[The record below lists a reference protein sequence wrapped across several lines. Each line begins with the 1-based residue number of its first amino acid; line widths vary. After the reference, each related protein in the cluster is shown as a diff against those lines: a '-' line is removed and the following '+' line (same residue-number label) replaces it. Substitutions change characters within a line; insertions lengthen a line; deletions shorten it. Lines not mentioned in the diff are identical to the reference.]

1 METVSSS
8 FVILIVILMLIFIV
22 TREFW
27 CWYWKINLRINQTK
41 KIDENLEQIKA
52 LLIQEISL
60 IQNTSNEDNELPEL

>member
-27 CWYWKINLRINQTK
+27 CWYWKINFRINQTNQSIVNSRNFVNPK
-41 KIDENLEQIKA
+41 YK
-52 LLIQEISL
+52 
-60 IQNTSNEDNELPEL
+60 

>member
-27 CWYWKINLRINQTK
+27 CWYWKINFRINQTK